1 MTKVDN
7 QIGFPAVPRSLDV
20 SKLDHALATRG
31 LSQTTLASEV
41 GVTRA
46 AVSKWFRG
54 ESFPRPD
61 KLLKIA
67 LAVGLAYEELVSEGT
82 ANEPNEPI
90 VAFRKK
96 GARKTTEAH
105 IARAKDMGGLLARL
119 VPYLPG
125 EPLTAPPALRAPT
138 RDYAYVQRV
147 AQDVRRKI
155 GVADA
160 QALEF
165 GDLIEHFERFSVVLI
180 PVFWGDRKAHENALH
195 VHLPASGTTWIY
207 LNLDSQ
213 THDFKFWMAHELG
226 HVISPTLQGDEA
238 EDFADAFAAAILF
251 PEECA
256 AAEYKAIARK
266 SNPGSIVNH
275 LKSVAEKF
283 MISPI
288 TVFEQIRQYAHA
300 TDQPAV
306 ALDAKAIFPVT
317 TKFNQQFYTIRETLF
332 DGEEP
337 TAASY
342 IAKAE
347 EIFHTSFFK
356 VLSAYLRD
364 SDAGAGYVQAVMN
377 LSLVDS
383 KAIAAERG

>member
-1 MTKVDN
+1 VS
-7 QIGFPAVPRSLDV
+7 RSLNV
-20 SKLDHALATRG
+20 SKLDHALATQG
-31 LSQTTLASEV
+31 LSQTSLAREI

-46 AVSKWFRG
+46 AVSKWLRG

-67 LAVGLAYEELVSEGT
+67 LAVGLPYEELVSEVI
-82 ANEPNEPI
+82 ANEPV

-105 IARAKDMGGLLARL
+105 VARAKDMGRLLARL

-125 EPLTAPPALRAPT
+125 EPLTDPPALREPT
-138 RDYAYVQRV
+138 RSYEYLQSV
-147 AQDVRRKI
+147 AQDIRGKI

-160 QALEF
+160 APLEF
-165 GDLIEHFERFSVVLI
+165 GDLIEHFERFSVVLV

-195 VHLPASGTTWIY
+195 IYLPDSGTTWIY

-226 HVISPTLQGDEA
+226 HVISPRLEGDEA

-251 PEECA
+251 PEKCA
-256 AAEYKAIARK
+256 AAEYEALASK
-266 SNPGSIVNH
+266 SNTGSIINH
-275 LKSVAEKF
+275 LKSVAERF

-288 TVFEQIRQYAHA
+288 TVLEQIRQYARA
-300 TDQPAV
+300 ADQPAI
-306 ALDAKAIFPVT
+306 ALDSKAIFPAT

-337 TAASY
+337 TASSY
-342 IAKAE
+342 IRKSE
-347 EIFHTSFFK
+347 EIFDTSFFK
-356 VLSAYLRD
+356 VLSAYLRE
-364 SDAGAGYVQAVMN
+364 SQAGAGYVQAVMKTP
-377 LSLVDS
+377 LVDA
-383 KAIAAERG
+383 KAITAELG